1 MVKLKKKLDLV
12 KVLFP
17 ITLEKVKKKKQKKDM
32 KNEAKVLKERFL
44 TLYILQENLKNHLS
58 IPLHI
63 LVRKVDIFFME
74 IPKKKITRTDMIIK
88 EPKIWQYWGKVFP
101 GITSKSGHG
110 EVQAVNQW
118 TGELDYYEN
127 GEPIMYPYVRCKL
140 TDEIINAE
148 DSYTQAEHEDGNSR
162 NNSIE
167 NFSFVTRPA
176 NAAKGECK
184 GYRETEEL
192 MNKILTTI
200 RKYK

>member
-1 MVKLKKKLDLV
+1 
-12 KVLFP
+12 
-17 ITLEKVKKKKQKKDM
+17 
-32 KNEAKVLKERFL
+32 
-44 TLYILQENLKNHLS
+44 
-58 IPLHI
+58 
-63 LVRKVDIFFME
+63 
-74 IPKKKITRTDMIIK
+74 MIIK

-101 GITSKSGHG
+101 GITSKSKHG

-118 TGELDYYEN
+118 TGKKDYHEN

-140 TDEIINAE
+140 TDEIVNVE
-148 DSYTQAEHEDGNSR
+148 DSYIQVEHEDGNNR
-162 NNSIE
+162 NNSVE

-184 GYRETEEL
+184 GYGETEEL